1 MINTVILTGRLGKD
15 PELRKTTSGISVCN
29 FSIAI
34 DRTRT
39 STQEKAT
46 DWINCVAWRQS
57 ADYLAS
63 YAHKG
68 DVIGVEGNLHNAKY
82 QDHQTG
88 KNFTTT
94 EVLVMHLEIVRSKKA
109 DASSNGSDVPSQDA
123 SPSAIRDAYVASLDV
138 TEDNLPL

>member
-34 DRTRT
+34 DRVRT
-39 STQEKAT
+39 STQEKVA

-57 ADYLAS
+57 ADYLTS
-63 YAHKG
+63 YACKG

-88 KNFTTT
+88 KTFTTT
-94 EVLVMHLEIVRSKKA
+94 EVLVTHLEIVRSKKT
-109 DASSNGSDVPSQDA
+109 DSSSYGDDIQA
-123 SPSAIRDAYVASLDV
+123 QESPSAIREAYVASLDV
-138 TEDNLPL
+138 TEDNLPF

>member
-34 DRTRT
+34 DRVRT
-39 STQEKAT
+39 STQEKVA

-57 ADYLAS
+57 ADYLTS

-68 DVIGVEGNLHNAKY
+68 DVIGVEGALHNAKY

-88 KNFTTT
+88 KTFTTT
-94 EVLVMHLEIVRSKKA
+94 EVLVTHLEIIRSKKT
-109 DASSNGSDVPSQDA
+109 DSSSSGDDIQTQE
-123 SPSAIRDAYVASLDV
+123 SPSAIREAYVASLDV
-138 TEDNLPL
+138 TEDNLPF

>member
-34 DRTRT
+34 DRVRT
-39 STQEKAT
+39 STQEKVA

-57 ADYLAS
+57 ADYLTS

-68 DVIGVEGNLHNAKY
+68 DVIGVEGALHNAKY
-82 QDHQTG
+82 PDHQTG
-88 KNFTTT
+88 KTFTTT
-94 EVLVMHLEIVRSKKA
+94 EVLVTHLEIIRSKKT
-109 DASSNGSDVPSQDA
+109 DSSSSGDDIQTQE
-123 SPSAIRDAYVASLDV
+123 SPSAIREAYVASLDV
-138 TEDNLPL
+138 TEDNLPF